1 MELRC
6 QRGEIKHTKAV
17 RDRLDRRRPSQA
29 AVAPQEVINETFYL
43 PSKAAPAAR
52 RVVLEYF
59 NRAGIDLKPEHE
71 VHDVVQA
78 ISMITS
84 TRAIMLLPDYTNST
98 CPRQ

>member
-6 QRGEIKHTKAV
+6 QRGEIKRTKAV
-17 RDRLDRRRPSQA
+17 RDRLDRRCPSQV

-59 NRAGIDLKPEHE
+59 SRAGRRTASCNLRVAFHVK
-71 VHDVVQA
+71 
-78 ISMITS
+78 TS
-84 TRAIMLLPDYTNST
+84 
-98 CPRQ
+98 